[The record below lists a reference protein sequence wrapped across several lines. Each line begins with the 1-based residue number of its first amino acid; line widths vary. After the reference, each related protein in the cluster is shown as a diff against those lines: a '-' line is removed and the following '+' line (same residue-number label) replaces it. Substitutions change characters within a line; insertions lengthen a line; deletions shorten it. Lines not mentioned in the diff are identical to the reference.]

1 MGNNK
6 LLKVV
11 LIGRLAKYANTRIRM
26 KYYQETKTSLF
37 IKKWYN
43 IGNILFGF
51 YVNLAKASTD
61 IKLENR

>member
-6 LLKVV
+6 LLKDV
-11 LIGRLAKYANTRIRM
+11 LIGRLAKYVKTKIRL

-43 IGNILFGF
+43 IGNIRFGF
-51 YVNLAKASTD
+51 YVNLAKICTD